1 MMSGGNLSAG
11 NRENNSVRNSY
22 DTMSQTMINSHMK
35 AIQVTL
41 ESAMFQ
47 NTDFRYFITVTIED
61 GVKGGDQVRNQ
72 YDNRIL
78 GFEKENH

>member
-72 YDNRIL
+72 DDNRIL
-78 GFEKENH
+78 GFEKEKY